1 MIFSLFI
8 RDCDKIYL
16 GDYMDSNKDIFI
28 NEAFD
33 LALKRYIDYKEK
45 RNYLYAS
52 DFLVYVVIVLIYIYD
67 DADIIN
73 PYKTKEEKVWENN
86 LLKYGLSKKNVDKLI
101 DDLSNYYKTDLIN
114 KDNKYKDKNPF
125 FSYIQED
132 LIDAFIQKYKAE
144 KMGNVELDNFK
155 KLLFLPD
162 SSSQFQRDMNKIMA
176 VNEDEV
182 DNYYKA
188 KIYELNNV
196 LSFDLVKRTLLAP
209 EVYKA
214 FNLDNDKIDS
224 LSKEDLNLIN
234 KRIINYFKMSPIEPN
249 LNEKLIKEVRK
260 MHNFTSNMGSISVIL
275 FLLLLVIVILIGL
288 YIGYRMVG

>member
-1 MIFSLFI
+1 
-8 RDCDKIYL
+8 
-16 GDYMDSNKDIFI
+16 MDSNKDIFI
-28 NEAFD
+28 NETFD

-73 PYKTKEEKVWENN
+73 PYKTKEENIWVNN

-101 DDLSNYYKTDLIN
+101 VDLSNYYKTDLIN

-132 LIDAFIQKYKAE
+132 LIDAFIQKYKVE
-144 KMGNVELDNFK
+144 KMSNVELDNFK
-155 KLLFLPD
+155 KLLFLPG

-182 DNYYKA
+182 DNYYKS

-209 EVYKA
+209 EIYKA

-275 FLLLLVIVILIGL
+275 FLLLLVIIILIGL